1 MTVSSSEPDKA
12 GSELREGLRVTALGA
27 AVNLLLVVLKFTV
40 GVSGG
45 SRALVAD
52 AAHSLSDLVSDIV
65 VVWGLIVG
73 SRPSDDS
80 HHYGHAKVELLA
92 EMILGMILLVAGL
105 GIMLDSVRAVL
116 SGEARSPSFI
126 VLPVAAISVLLKEY
140 LFRVTMQAARKTG
153 RSSLVANAW
162 HHRSDSLTSIGVLLG
177 AGMAMI
183 RPSFAVADALMGAL
197 VATIVIKV
205 GVGIGWAAAA
215 RLADTAPGR
224 DYVRRMEMMILAVPK
239 TRSVRNLK
247 MRYVG
252 HRIAV
257 EVHLGLDPEM
267 PVRESHDVA
276 KEVKDIIMERDRRVF
291 DVVVHVEPEEGTG
304 APGNGVTGR
313 TLDAGTRRRGDTRE
327 QR

>member
-1 MTVSSSEPDKA
+1 MKASSSESNIA

-27 AVNLLLVVLKFTV
+27 AVNLLLVVLKFLV
-40 GVSGG
+40 GISGG

-92 EMILGMILLVAGL
+92 EMILGMILVTAGL

-116 SGEARSPSFI
+116 SGESRSPSFI

-140 LFRVTMQAARKTG
+140 LFRVTIQAARKTG
-153 RSSLVANAW
+153 HSSLIANAW
-162 HHRSDSLTSIGVLLG
+162 HHRSDSLTSMGVLLG
-177 AGMAMI
+177 AGLAMI

-197 VATIVIKV
+197 VAAIVIKV
-205 GVGIGWAAAA
+205 GVGIGWEAAA
-215 RLADTAPGR
+215 RLVDTAPGR
-224 DYVRRMEMMILAVPK
+224 DYMKRMEQMILSVPK

-252 HRIAV
+252 RRIAV

-267 PVRESHDVA
+267 PVRESHDVG
-276 KEVKDIIMERDRRVF
+276 KEVKETIMELDSRVF
-291 DVVVHVEPEEGTG
+291 DVLVHVEPEERAGG
-304 APGNGVTGR
+304 PG
-313 TLDAGTRRRGDTRE
+313 
-327 QR
+327 

>member
-1 MTVSSSEPDKA
+1 MNLTTTHHHIDSPDPDP
-12 GSELREGLRVTALGA
+12 REGLRVTALGA
-27 AVNLLLVVLKFTV
+27 AVNILLVVLKFAV
-40 GVSGG
+40 GISGG

-65 VVWGLIVG
+65 VAWGLIVG

-105 GIMLDSVRAVL
+105 GIMLDSVRAVM
-116 SGEARSPSFI
+116 SGEARSPSLV
-126 VLPVAAISVLLKEY
+126 VLPVAAVSVLLKEY

-153 RSSLVANAW
+153 RSSLIANAW
-162 HHRSDSLTSIGVLLG
+162 HHRSDSLTSMGVLLG

-183 RPSFAVADALMGAL
+183 RPSFAVADALAGAL
-197 VATIVIKV
+197 VAAIVIKV
-205 GVGIGWAAAA
+205 GVKIGWEAAV
-215 RLADTAPGR
+215 RIVDTAPAI
-224 DYVRRMEMMILAVPK
+224 DYMKRMERMILSVPK
-239 TRSVRNLK
+239 TRSVRDLK

-267 PVRESHDVA
+267 PVRESHEVG
-276 KEVKDIIMERDRRVF
+276 KEVKNTLMELDRRVF
-291 DVVVHVEPEEGTG
+291 DVLVHVEPEER
-304 APGNGVTGR
+304 PEGR
-313 TLDAGTRRRGDTRE
+313 DAETRRHGDTEEEPEGERG
-327 QR
+327 